1 MKYNV
6 LKNGRTAGVLDVKA
20 FKAGK
25 SYRILV
31 LITPE
36 QAIPEVDF
44 GVDSILFKKCGVHTP
59 AMTKI
64 CFEKLS
70 GYKFAL
76 VDNSTRSSVEF
87 LAYPVRKEKSV
98 EVQGTIH
105 I

>member
-25 SYRILV
+25 TYRIMISIV
-31 LITPE
+31 PE

-44 GVDSILFKKCGVHTP
+44 GNDGILFKKCGLHTP
-59 AMTKI
+59 AMTKV
-64 CFEKLS
+64 CFEKLT
-70 GYKFAL
+70 GYQFAL
-76 VDNSTRSSVEF
+76 INNSTRSSVEF
-87 LAYPVRKEKSV
+87 IAYPVRKEKSV

>member
-1 MKYNV
+1 MKYSV

-25 SYRILV
+25 AYRIV
-31 LITPE
+31 ISIVPE

-44 GVDSILFKKCGVHTP
+44 SINSILFKKCGLHTP

-64 CFEKLS
+64 CFEKLA
-70 GYKFAL
+70 GYQFAL
-76 VDNSTRSSVEF
+76 INNSTKSSVEF
-87 LAYPVRKEKSV
+87 IAYPVRKEKSV
-98 EVQGTIH
+98 EVQGTIC